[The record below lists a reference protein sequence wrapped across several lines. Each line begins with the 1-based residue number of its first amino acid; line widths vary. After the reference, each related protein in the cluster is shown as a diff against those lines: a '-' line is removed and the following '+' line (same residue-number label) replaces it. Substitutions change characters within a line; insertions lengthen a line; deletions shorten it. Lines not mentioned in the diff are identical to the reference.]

1 MNLREQLRNLLPD
14 LLPDDPAEAI
24 KGTELIRLVRVKL
37 GEGYSDAT
45 LRYHFSILSYD
56 PSSPIAT
63 VDQGQGY
70 YQRQHKLPALHG
82 VVRQRFFDDPAPG
95 DGAQNRSP
103 HPLTVALS
111 VRLLPPRAPHSCIV
125 TNITRIGCPSSLPD
139 LHP

>member
-56 PSSPIAT
+56 PSSPIAK

-70 YQRQHKLPALHG
+70 YQRQKKLSGPNL
-82 VVRQRFFDDPAPG
+82 RIWCPWY
-95 DGAQNRSP
+95 S
-103 HPLTVALS
+103 LTVMAFS
-111 VRLLPPRAPHSCIV
+111 M
-125 TNITRIGCPSSLPD
+125 
-139 LHP
+139 